1 MVELTNRARL
11 AGYAL
16 VFALNDSFA
25 GRCTGEAMKRILH
38 WFAGITAGFKRPDR
52 DASTPPGAAL
62 HIVPEPLA
70 EEPPAAPSTITAA
83 DAVDDKVDREN
94 AAGAVTLTAPDPQ
107 ELKRRRELVRAM
119 FNEFW
124 SDRIDK
130 PASFVDRLNE
140 AESYLNE
147 RLAASGESW
156 QLDAEA
162 RDMLGLPAHSAS
174 GNGRHPT

>member
-1 MVELTNRARL
+1 LI
-11 AGYAL
+11 
-16 VFALNDSFA
+16 FALNDSFA

-52 DASTPPGAAL
+52 GASTLPGAAL

-70 EEPPAAPSTITAA
+70 QELSAAPTTTAAAHAVDAKVDREDSAGAGVAADAA
-83 DAVDDKVDREN
+83 DAVDEKDHRDNSADPVILS
-94 AAGAVTLTAPDPQ
+94 TPDQ
-107 ELKRRRELVRAM
+107 MELKRRRELVRAM

-140 AESYLNE
+140 AESYLN
-147 RLAASGESW
+147 
-156 QLDAEA
+156 
-162 RDMLGLPAHSAS
+162 
-174 GNGRHPT
+174 